1 MKTRTLILALA
12 AAFSTAVTLPAL
24 AAESHH
30 HGHGA
35 QAEAPQKLT
44 LNNGRKWNTDA
55 ALRKGMLEI
64 RDALERTHGHGHDA
78 QAGPARLAE
87 LGKKMESEIAGIVM
101 NCRLEPAADA
111 NLHVIIGELNAAA
124 DAFRGASPADA
135 DEAMR
140 RATRAVG
147 AYDRYFDHPG
157 FAQKVSD
164 AKPLDLQGAADLV
177 AGTYPGRVVAA
188 QADPTGGEGLHF
200 HVDTLLPHGRVARFD
215 VDAGTHRIYNR
226 LPAEEAPEGVLSL
239 NEAVKKVQQEIPGDV
254 VAAEFDP
261 DPQPHYHLSVR
272 LPGGHFTRLDLDLA
286 TGKAVKH
293 APRI

>member
-1 MKTRTLILALA
+1 MKSRTLILALA

-30 HGHGA
+30 HGTGA
-35 QAEAPQKLT
+35 HAEASPKLT
-44 LNNGRKWNTDA
+44 LNNGRKWSTDA
-55 ALRKGMLEI
+55 PLRTGMEEI
-64 RDALERTHGHGHDA
+64 RNALEQAHGHGHHGEA
-78 QAGPARLAE
+78 SPAKYVE
-87 LGKKMESEIAGIVM
+87 LGRKMESEIASIVM
-101 NCRLEPAADA
+101 NCKLEPAADA

-124 DAFRGASPADA
+124 GAFKGANAADA
-135 DEAMR
+135 EEAMA

-157 FAQKVSD
+157 FAKKLSG
-164 AKPLDLQGAADLV
+164 ARPLDLQGAVDLV

-188 QADPTGGEGLHF
+188 QADPAGGEGLHF

-239 NEAVKKVQQEIPGDV
+239 NEAVKKVGQEIRGDV

-261 DPQPHYHLSVR
+261 DPRPHYHMSVR

-293 APRI
+293 APRT